1 MKKNRE
7 RISRDCSTCQTI
19 LDESLG
25 SVLWFGVT
33 WRWMLMLM
41 GKVQGLQQL
50 ILWLA
55 AVLIN
60 FVLDG
65 AMGLADELE
74 AELIRSGTQKGLGA
88 HGWQSSINA
97 S

>member
-1 MKKNRE
+1 MNHLDRCFG
-7 RISRDCSTCQTI
+7 SRYMALDVDVDGKST
-19 LDESLG
+19 SLG
-25 SVLWFGVT
+25 L
-33 WRWMLMLM
+33 R
-41 GKVQGLQQL
+41 QL

-55 AVLIN
+55 AVLMN

-74 AELIRSGTQKGLGA
+74 AELIRSGTQKGLGV

-97 S
+97 SCS